1 MCALAWMHL
10 AACTSFSTSR
20 SDVTSTEIRIRKLEY
35 NLSKLLAHRDKIAT
49 ETGEKLEAKRKQEQE
64 DAAFFKSIADTND
77 GLIKIEAARAARSVP
92 TAVRGCERIA
102 RIARFE
108 LLRDSLAVSPPVRRS
123 AHFGYH
129 HYTFIAVRAKYLLLL
144 VRSVWLCTVFRVFL
158 WHEIV
163 DGTAAR
169 RLLALVSSLPRVCMC
184 VVVVV
189 VDQEAAAR

>member
-1 MCALAWMHL
+1 MCALAWMHV

-108 LLRDSLAVSPPVRRS
+108 LPHAGFACCIAACKAKRTLRVPPLHVHCSESQVSS
-123 AHFGYH
+123 
-129 HYTFIAVRAKYLLLL
+129 
-144 VRSVWLCTVFRVFL
+144 
-158 WHEIV
+158 
-163 DGTAAR
+163 AAR
-169 RLLALVSSLPRVCMC
+169 PLRLALYC
-184 VVVVV
+184 VPCFLM
-189 VDQEAAAR
+189 ARNCGRKDSA